1 MSISQAEIIAQKT
14 ATKLANKKLKVALII
29 SAVYVLLYHFVLLRW
44 EAATMELYYSGVL
57 ANTLALS
64 VITGYIFYYIT
75 VLTPYKS
82 KIAEIQSA
90 VIASKSNLADLINR
104 LIVLLTQN
112 EDWRQT
118 DNISLKAFVDS
129 HSPGRRIWLEQCSGI
144 FKTSQVLM
152 TYNPYTLYIISDT
165 LNEIQRQIEDILH
178 HSDLFEDEYLK
189 LIIWLINTDTY
200 KKLFGLGLN
209 SLEQFN
215 IGENKPEYVQGT
227 TLLDSF
233 FCEEL
238 SLRLFVENGE
248 KIFIDEVRK
257 LLDK

>member
-1 MSISQAEIIAQKT
+1 MNISQAEIIAQKS
-14 ATKLANKKLKVALII
+14 ATKLANRKLKAALII
-29 SAVYVLLYHFVLLRW
+29 SAVYTLLYHFVFLRW
-44 EAATMELYYSGVL
+44 EAPTVELYYAGVL
-57 ANTLALS
+57 VNTFALS
-64 VITGYIFYYIT
+64 VITGYIFYHIT
-75 VLTPYKS
+75 VLAPYNS
-82 KIAEIQSA
+82 KIAEMQSA
-90 VIASKSNLADLINR
+90 VIASKSNLADLVNR
-104 LIVLLTQN
+104 LIALLTQK
-112 EDWRQT
+112 EDWVQV

-129 HSPGRRIWLEQCSGI
+129 HSSARRIWIERCSGM

-152 TYNPYTLYIISDT
+152 IYNPYTLCIISDT
-165 LNEIQRQIEDILH
+165 LNEIRKQIEDILH